1 MYIIQVYSGP
11 SYLGLCEYTL
21 WCWHN
26 NERPGCALY
35 PWSPIFDYTLSAGL
49 GAGLWCWCVL
59 NSTLGTLDSR
69 CEDCQEN
76 RNTQGILGLW
86 VYALEGN
93 PLEDQALGP
102 SPLGNQIM
110 KSDRLQLE
118 KSLKEEFR
126 GIKDQISEWEDIHVT
141 QFLSRKQRIEVVI
154 ATLQDLSPP
163 QFQITNFSHPNWAI

>member
-1 MYIIQVYSGP
+1 M
-11 SYLGLCEYTL
+11 
-21 WCWHN
+21 
-26 NERPGCALY
+26 
-35 PWSPIFDYTLSAGL
+35 
-49 GAGLWCWCVL
+49 L

-102 SPLGNQIM
+102 SQLGNQSM

-126 GIKDQISEWEDIHVT
+126 GINDQISGWEDIHVT
-141 QFLSRKQRIEVVI
+141 QFLSQKQRIEVVI
-154 ATLQDLSPP
+154 ATLQAYLHLNFKS
-163 QFQITNFSHPNWAI
+163 QTSATQIGPYKRFPYFIFPWPLQ